1 MRESTAANVK
11 DARNIRCLGPRFYQQ
26 ETTVTDLERLRYPVG
41 RFERVTTPLDR
52 ATRDTHIA
60 TIEQLPARFRALTGS
75 LSESQLDTPYR
86 PGGWT
91 IRQVVH
97 HVPDSHMNGY
107 TRMRLAATEDNPTIK
122 PYQEARWAELP
133 DVRTVPVEVSLA
145 LLDALHARWTAFLR
159 GLSAADFQRTYLHPE
174 LGIVPL
180 DVAIGIYA
188 WHGKH
193 HTAHITSALK

>member
-11 DARNIRCLGPRFYQQ
+11 DARNIGCLAPRFYQQ

-52 ATRDTHIA
+52 ATRDTHVA

-97 HVPDSHMNGY
+97 HVPESHMNAY
-107 TRMRLAATEDNPTIK
+107 VRYKWALTEENPLIK
-122 PYQEARWAELP
+122 AYEESRWAVTPEV
-133 DVRTVPVEVSLA
+133 DRTPIEVSLRM
-145 LLDALHARWTAFLR
+145 LEALHERWVILMRLLT
-159 GLSAADFQRTYLHPE
+159 PE
-174 LGIVPL
+174 Q
-180 DVAIGIYA
+180 
-188 WHGKH
+188 
-193 HTAHITSALK
+193 

>member
-1 MRESTAANVK
+1 
-11 DARNIRCLGPRFYQQ
+11 
-26 ETTVTDLERLRYPVG
+26 VTDLERLRYPVG